1 MANVEL
7 PKIKFEDLFKNPSV
21 EKTFGYF
28 GDNPNA
34 AVMITCTV
42 AFFRGIFRPIF
53 TMKDK
58 NSDPETKKYAAFR
71 EGLTEAIAIPVYIAT
86 PFLIDKGIINKV
98 FKNEPKFKTIQTT
111 SKFLSVCLAA
121 VLIPAV
127 CNIVQPPV
135 MRAYKNFEESKKAKK
150 NLDVTVGGNDP
161 VIQNPP
167 INPTFKGKNPLPVK
181 TFSADKI
188 NYGMRVGN

>member
-1 MANVEL
+1 MQKPSIEG
-7 PKIKFEDLFKNPSV
+7 LFKV
-21 EKTFGYF
+21 L

-53 TMKDK
+53 TMMDKD
-58 NSDPETKKYAAFR
+58 SDPDTKKYAAFR

-98 FKNEPKFKTIQTT
+98 FKDEPNFKIIKST

-135 MRAYKNFEESKKAKK
+135 MKAYKKFEESKKAKK
-150 NLDVTVGGNDP
+150 NLDIIVGGNDP
-161 VIQNPP
+161 TMQNPP
-167 INPTFKGKNPLPVK
+167 INPTFKGKNILSIKP
-181 TFSADKI
+181 FSSN